1 MARLNPSLSAGGHSC
16 SITDITVQTK
26 HQHQNC
32 KLFFRNDF
40 PHEGSLIYVAFK
52 VPVRSRASVMK
63 SIGRD
68 IRYTVR
74 QWRRSPGFALM
85 AVLTLG
91 LGIGA
96 NTAIFLLTHSILLKS
111 LPVPHPE
118 QLVRYTF
125 RKGESEIGLS
135 YSQYQALASQQGVA
149 TGVAAWQGTEAILR
163 QNGQAVKLPVAMAT
177 GSIFDVL
184 QLHPHIGR
192 GFDANAGERGVPF
205 QPEALLGYDYWRTTF
220 HGDPS
225 VIGTALNLENHSV
238 TVVGVLPQGFSGIQP
253 GPAID
258 ILLPLSFEPIMHP
271 QSPMLNSNGA
281 FWLTVMGRLRGG
293 ETIARAK
300 ANLFAI
306 DSSVSEAADP
316 SHQFLNGG
324 FFSSYKLAVESGRG
338 GQSWLRFRYSK
349 PLIALEAL
357 CAIMLLL
364 CALNVALLVLSR
376 ISGRLHEFAVRNALG
391 ATRARI
397 VWQVVVET
405 VLLGITGLMFGG
417 VLGWQLAHVLINMIS
432 VPGEPP
438 AIELRAGLVVL
449 LFTAGTSLLAAWIAG
464 LWPAWRASRVA
475 PVIDLKQAGAA
486 HPARRMGFWLITVQV
501 SLGVLLLNV
510 ALLLTGTLL
519 SYMQE
524 HSGFSADNV
533 VLAELD
539 LSDSGLSEEHR
550 RSGALEFLRQVQ
562 SLPGVRNAALMSM
575 PPLRHGFSVGE
586 YYSRDSSGQLHVN
599 RQTWP
604 ESTSPEYFATMG
616 IRILAGR
623 AFTREDISGDRV
635 CILSSSAAA
644 FFFPDGPVLGSILVS
659 GDGTETEANRSSCRV
674 IGVAQDVH
682 HQSLLMPAQVMAYF
696 LLEQSKDDAFAYS
709 TIAVDA
715 ASPQL
720 AGDAIRL
727 SAARIFPGTP
737 LPRSWAFRD
746 AVSYDLSR
754 QRLLGSVSG
763 GFAILALT
771 LLASGLFG
779 VLSRAVAEKRREI
792 GVRMALGARRDQIV
806 RGLIENAAIRI
817 LIGVGAGTLFA
828 WIAAR
833 TMQPLL
839 YGVSLRSPQIPAAS
853 LGIVVLVLA
862 LAFAVP
868 VTRAASINPADAIRD
883 E

>member
-1 MARLNPSLSAGGHSC
+1 MNL
-16 SITDITVQTK
+16 
-26 HQHQNC
+26 
-32 KLFFRNDF
+32 
-40 PHEGSLIYVAFK
+40 
-52 VPVRSRASVMK
+52 
-63 SIGRD
+63 GRD
-68 IRYTVR
+68 IRYTIR
-74 QWRRSPGFALM
+74 QWRRAPSFALM

-96 NTAIFLLTHSILLKS
+96 NTAIFLLTHSILLQS

-118 QLVRYTF
+118 QLIRYTF

-135 YSQYQALASQQGVA
+135 YSQYHALASQQGVA
-149 TGVAAWQGTEAILR
+149 KGLFAWQLSEATLR
-163 QNGQAVKLPVAMAT
+163 QNGQAVKLPVALAT
-177 GSIFDVL
+177 GSVFDVL
-184 QLHPHIGR
+184 QLHPYIGR

-205 QPEALLGYDYWRTTF
+205 QPEALLGYQYWRTAF
-220 HGDPS
+220 HGDS
-225 VIGTALNLENHSV
+225 SIIGSALNLENHSI
-238 TVVGVLPQGFSGIQP
+238 TIIGVLPEGFEGIQA

-258 ILLPLSFEPIMHP
+258 ILLPLSFETVMHP
-271 QSPMLNSNGA
+271 QNSMLNVDGA
-281 FWLTVMGRLRGG
+281 FWLTVMGRLRPG
-293 ETIARAK
+293 ETLARADS
-300 ANLFAI
+300 NLSAI
-306 DSSVSEAADP
+306 NSSVGEAADP
-316 SHQFLNGG
+316 SHHFLNGG
-324 FFSSYKLAVESGRG
+324 FFSSYKLAVESGRS

-349 PLIALEAL
+349 PLIALEGL
-357 CAIMLLL
+357 CAVMLLL

-397 VWQVVVET
+397 IWQVVIET
-405 VLLGITGLMFGG
+405 ILLGIASLMFGSL
-417 VLGWQLAHVLINMIS
+417 LGWQLAHLLINMITQ
-432 VPGEPP
+432 PGDSP

-475 PVIDLKQAGAA
+475 PVIDLKQTGPA
-486 HPARRMGFWLITVQV
+486 HPARRMGSWLIAIQV

-539 LSDSGLSEEHR
+539 SSDLGLSGQQR
-550 RSGALEFLRQVQ
+550 RTGALEFLRQVQ
-562 SLPGVRNAALMSM
+562 TMPGVRNAALMSM
-575 PPLRHGFSVGE
+575 PPLRNGFSVGE
-586 YYSRDSSGQLHVN
+586 FYSRDSSGELHVN
-599 RQTWP
+599 RQIWP
-604 ESTSPEYFATMG
+604 ESTSPEYFSTMG
-616 IRILAGR
+616 IRIIGGR
-623 AFTREDISGDRV
+623 AFAREDIYGDRV

-644 FFFPDGPVLGSILVS
+644 FFFPGGNALGSNLIS
-659 GDGTETEANRSSCRV
+659 GDGKEAASNRRSCRV
-674 IGVAQDVH
+674 IGIAQDVH
-682 HQSLLMPAQVMAYF
+682 HQSLLMPAPVMAYF
-696 LLEQSKDDAFAYS
+696 LLQQNDDDDAFAYAA
-709 TIAVDA
+709 IAVDA

-720 AGDAIRL
+720 STDAVRL
-727 SAARIFPGTP
+727 SAERIFPGAP
-737 LPRSWAFRD
+737 LSRSWAFRD

-779 VLSRAVAEKRREI
+779 VLSRAVAERRREI

-806 RGLIENAAIRI
+806 RGLIENAALRI
-817 LIGVGAGTLFA
+817 GIGVLAGTLFA

-833 TMQPLL
+833 AMQPLL
-839 YGVSLRSPQIPAAS
+839 YGVSLRSPQILAAS
-853 LGIVVLVLA
+853 LGILLLVLA